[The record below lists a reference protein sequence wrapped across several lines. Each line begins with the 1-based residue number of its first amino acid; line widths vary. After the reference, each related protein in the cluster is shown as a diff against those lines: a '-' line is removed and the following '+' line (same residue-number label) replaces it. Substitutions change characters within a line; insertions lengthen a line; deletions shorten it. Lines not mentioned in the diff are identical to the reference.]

1 MEDPIIEK
9 TKVENIVKE
18 VGREQDKL
26 VEEMKSSY
34 FVNNLVKQISSTIH
48 GSPKDYGLDCLRFV
62 ISSHS
67 PKIPITDPET
77 RMVRFVRGSEAH
89 LLTGLPGTGKSSWY
103 AVIESQGLNVVKTQI
118 ATQGGILGTP
128 VDQGLTE
135 FLKFSVWLLPEAEF
149 CLTNPTI
156 VNILRTLI
164 EEQEL
169 GKTSAYVVSR
179 TRLLKIHS
187 AVSLS
192 LVFLPKTSKEY
203 QLLSRLYR
211 VRFDYESFEEV
222 FDIGEKLSQNLMS
235 IPKTAE
241 SFEPEPRHYLG
252 LIANKIV
259 ELGLKENRFFCT
271 LSQEH
276 KKELYNTW
284 KNLVIENYGPKIPKG
299 ISLRDL
305 TEGFRSAQNHGL
317 LNLFQRETV
326 KQGSLNILQLTEED
340 LKHGLMFMEEVVKS
354 RSEYETEEMKE
365 TRFRIP
371 LKTIVQVYELY
382 KQGLSLRDIADKLNI
397 GKSTVSNY
405 LRQMGV
411 ESE

>member
-1 MEDPIIEK
+1 MEDPTIEK

-18 VGREQDKL
+18 VGREQDSL
-26 VEEMKSSY
+26 IEEMKSSY
-34 FVNNLVKQISSTIH
+34 FMNNLVKQISSTIH
-48 GSPKDYGLDCLRFV
+48 GSPKNYGLDCLRFI

-67 PKIPITDPET
+67 PKIPITDLET
-77 RMVRFVRGSEAH
+77 KITRFVRGSEAH
-89 LLTGLPGTGKSSWY
+89 LLTGLPGTAKSSWY
-103 AVIESQGLNVVKTQI
+103 AVIENQGLNVVKTQI
-118 ATQGGILGTP
+118 ATQGGILGTV

-135 FLKFSVWLLPEAEF
+135 FLKFSVWLLPEAEY
-149 CLTNPTI
+149 CLNNPTI
-156 VNILRTLI
+156 VNILRSLI

-169 GKTSAYVVSR
+169 GKTSAYVVSK

-192 LVFLPKTSKEY
+192 LVFLPKASKEF
-203 QLLSRLYR
+203 QLLSRLYM
-211 VRFDYESFEEV
+211 VKFEYETFEEV
-222 FDIGEKLSQNLMS
+222 FNIGEKLTENLMS
-235 IPKTAE
+235 LPKTTE

-284 KNLVIENYGPKIPKG
+284 KNLITENYGSKIPKG

-305 TEGFRSAQNHGL
+305 TEGFRSTQNYGL
-317 LNLFQRETV
+317 LNLFQRDVV
-326 KQGSLNILQLTEED
+326 KQGSYNILQLTEED
-340 LKHGLMFMEEVVKS
+340 LKHGLKFMEEVIKS
-354 RSEYETEEMKE
+354 RSEYGTEEMKE
-365 TRFRIP
+365 TKFRIP
-371 LKTIVQVYELY
+371 LKTIVQIYELY
-382 KQGLSLRDIADKLNI
+382 KQGLSLRQIADKVNL
-397 GKSTVSNY
+397 SHPTVSRY
-405 LRQMGV
+405 LKEMGV